1 MLSMADIYNAN
12 QVGAQ
17 GQNACAIGNTFNQT
31 IGPSIDK
38 IDLTKLA
45 NELSMLR
52 IRLKEEAKNSDHDI
66 AVGEIASA
74 ESCAKKG
81 DKQEVL
87 NHLKKAGEWALDIA
101 SKIGVPVAITALS
114 AALGYK

>member
-1 MLSMADIYNAN
+1 MADIYKAN

-17 GQNACAIGNTFNQT
+17 GPNAQSHHNIFNQT
-31 IGPSIDK
+31 IDPSIDK
-38 IDLTKLA
+38 IDLTRLA

-52 IRLKEEAKNSDHDI
+52 ISLKEEAKNSDHDI
-66 AVGEIASA
+66 AVGEIARA

-87 NHLKKAGEWALDIA
+87 NHLKKAGQWALDIA
-101 SKIGVPVAITALS
+101 SKIGVPVAITALT
-114 AALGYK
+114 AALGIK